1 MKGLIV
7 KDLINISKSIK
18 IVLFLVVFYGVMA
31 LTTESPG
38 GFTSIILL
46 VLAMAMLST
55 YSYDEMVNWDIYALT
70 LPITRDDIIQ
80 SKYMFMLIMSL
91 LGFVLNCL
99 SLIVINWMTKVDS
112 VFDGVNYVALGTA
125 IIILFYS
132 ILIPIITKVGITKA
146 RIYIII
152 FYMIPFAFGSFI
164 FKQIKKIS
172 PNPPKGL
179 MDFIEFAVRNVYII
193 VPLLIVF
200 VLGISY
206 YISIQIYR
214 KKEF

>member
-7 KDLINISKSIK
+7 KDLINISKNIK
-18 IVLFLVVFYGVMA
+18 IVLFLVVFYGVIT

-38 GFTSIILL
+38 SFTSIILL
-46 VLAMAMLST
+46 VLAIAMLTT
-55 YSYDEMVNWDIYALT
+55 YSYDEMANWDLYALT
-70 LPITRDDIIQ
+70 LPLTRDDIIQ
-80 SKYMFMLIMSL
+80 AKYMFMLVMSL

-99 SLIVINWMTKVDS
+99 SLIVINWMTKVDN
-112 VFDGVNYVALGTA
+112 VFDGVNNVALGTT

-146 RIYIII
+146 RIYIIL
-152 FYMIPFAFGSFI
+152 FYIIPFAFGNFV
-164 FKQIKKIS
+164 FKEIKKIS
-172 PNPPKGL
+172 PNPPKVL
-179 MDFIEFAVRNVYII
+179 IDFIEFAVRNIYII
-193 VPLLIVF
+193 VPVLIVI

-206 YISIQIYR
+206 YISIRIYR